1 MKIVV
6 ARTLMGLG
14 FEVVSSATEFSWRF
28 LESFAN
34 TWRGRIRRELGAS
47 GDGLNSQL
55 LLAVLVAAD
64 LAFSELE
71 CLPTSGLTRT
81 STTDRVVPVVRK

>member
-6 ARTLMGLG
+6 ARTLMGLA
-14 FEVVSSATEFSWRF
+14 FEVVSFATEFSWRF
-28 LESFAN
+28 LERFAN
-34 TWRGRIRRELGAS
+34 AWHGRIRRELGAS
-47 GDGLNSQL
+47 GDVLNHQL
-55 LLAVLVAAD
+55 LLAVAAD

-81 STTDRVVPVVRK
+81 STTDRVVPVARK